1 MSKPNTPKL
10 LSNGNPQIP
19 KGDGNAPVQTYISA
33 MPGWK
38 SDVGRRLDA
47 VVDKAFPEVQKAV
60 KWNTPLYGKADGW
73 FIAMYCYKKYVQLTF
88 MNGDSLA
95 PVPPKASKVE
105 GTRYLD
111 IYEEDELDEDQIMDW
126 ITQASK
132 LPGTR
137 F

>member
-33 MPGWK
+33 MP
-38 SDVGRRLDA
+38 
-47 VVDKAFPEVQKAV
+47 
-60 KWNTPLYGKADGW
+60 DGW